1 MRTDRCRR
9 PRRITADAGFTLIEL
24 LVTMTLAI
32 IVLGASLMIAQGF
45 TAGAATNDRLTDA
58 AQEARSRTDR
68 IVRTLRNSSA
78 AGAYSSPV
86 VLLRNGGN
94 DLVVSTTDW
103 PGDGARTGNPHAV
116 RYCLDTSGTGTL
128 WFDELYNPQP
138 DNRTPEPNCPSR
150 QAGWRHQT
158 VIAQGLAN
166 DDSRPLF
173 RLDNANAAL
182 ARNIAISIVV
192 SAGGTRTTRIDTSV
206 GLRNGL

>member
-1 MRTDRCRR
+1 MRTDRRPARR
-9 PRRITADAGFTLIEL
+9 LAAEGGFTLIEL

-32 IVLGASLMIAQGF
+32 IVLGAALTVAEGF

-78 AGAYSSPV
+78 AGAYDNPV

-103 PGDGARTGNPHAV
+103 PGDGLRTGNPHAV

-128 WFDELYNPQP
+128 WYDELYNPQP
-138 DNRTPEPNCPSR
+138 DNKTPEPNCPSR
-150 QAGWRHQT
+150 QSGWRHQT

-166 DDSRPLF
+166 DDARPLF
-173 RLDNANAAL
+173 RLDTADPAA

-192 SAGGTRTTRIDTSV
+192 SAGGTRTARIDTSV
-206 GLRNGL
+206 GLRNGG